1 MSTRYL
7 RNSLAFL
14 LFLQS
19 AIILTGGGVRLTGSG
34 LGCPTWPECTPGS
47 YRPVEGQVEGD
58 FHSWIEFGNRLL
70 TFVLLLASII
80 AIVAVLKSGRKD
92 LRTLV
97 LLQLLGIFGQGVLGG
112 ITVLTNLNPIPVAG
126 HFLLSIAL
134 VAAGITLYQQHDKKY
149 SKVEQISLF
158 ARLHLLFAIAVMVL
172 GTIVTGTGPHAG
184 DVGSPRFDFEIQ
196 TIARIH
202 ADVVIIFLLITIA
215 YYFFGKASHETKRL
229 IRILGLLSIAQG
241 ILGFVQYF
249 QGVPE
254 LLVAFHMLGSILVW
268 FAAWRIWLSATRTS
282 TPISLG

>member
-1 MSTRYL
+1 
-7 RNSLAFL
+7 
-14 LFLQS
+14 
-19 AIILTGGGVRLTGSG
+19 
-34 LGCPTWPECTPGS
+34 
-47 YRPVEGQVEGD
+47 
-58 FHSWIEFGNRLL
+58 
-70 TFVLLLASII
+70 VLLLASII

-149 SKVEQISLF
+149 SKVEKISLF

-184 DVGSPRFDFEIQ
+184 DVGSPRFDFKIQ

-202 ADVVIIFLLITIA
+202 ADVVILFLLLTIA
-215 YYFFGKASHETKRL
+215 YYFFGKTSHETKRL

-241 ILGFVQYF
+241 VLGFVQYF

>member
-7 RNSLAFL
+7 RISLAFL

-149 SKVEQISLF
+149 SRVEKISLF

-184 DVGSPRFDFEIQ
+184 DVGSPRFDFKIQ

-202 ADVVIIFLLITIA
+202 ADIVLIFLLFTIA

>member
-1 MSTRYL
+1 MATRYL
-7 RNSLAFL
+7 RFSLGLL
-14 LFLQS
+14 LFIQS

-47 YRPVEGQVEGD
+47 YRPVDGQVEGN

-70 TFVLLLASII
+70 TFVLLIASII

-92 LRTLV
+92 LRALV

-134 VAAGITLYQQHDKKY
+134 VAAGITLYQQHNKKFIKIDK
-149 SKVEQISLF
+149 ISLF
-158 ARLHLLFAIAVMVL
+158 ARIHLLFAIAVIVL

-184 DVGSPRFDFEIQ
+184 DIGSPRFDFKIQ
-196 TIARIH
+196 NIARIH
-202 ADVVIIFLLITIA
+202 AEVVILFLLITIA
-215 YYFFGKASHETKRL
+215 YYFVGKPSSETKRL
-229 IRILGLLSIAQG
+229 IRVLGLLSIVQG
-241 ILGFVQYF
+241 TLGYVQYF

-254 LLVAFHMLGSILVW
+254 LLVALHMLGSILVW

-282 TPISLG
+282 TPITLG

>member
-7 RNSLAFL
+7 RISLAFL

-149 SKVEQISLF
+149 SKVEKISLF

-172 GTIVTGTGPHAG
+172 GTIVM
-184 DVGSPRFDFEIQ
+184 
-196 TIARIH
+196 
-202 ADVVIIFLLITIA
+202 
-215 YYFFGKASHETKRL
+215 
-229 IRILGLLSIAQG
+229 ILKSKQLP
-241 ILGFVQYF
+241 GF
-249 QGVPE
+249 
-254 LLVAFHMLGSILVW
+254 
-268 FAAWRIWLSATRTS
+268 
-282 TPISLG
+282 TPM

>member
-1 MSTRYL
+1 MATRYL
-7 RNSLAFL
+7 RFSLGLL
-14 LFLQS
+14 LFIQS

-80 AIVAVLKSGRKD
+80 AIIAVLKSGRKD

-134 VAAGITLYQQHDKKY
+134 VAAGITLYQQHNKKFI
-149 SKVEQISLF
+149 KIEKISLF
-158 ARLHLLFAIAVMVL
+158 ARIHLLFAIAVIVL

-202 ADVVIIFLLITIA
+202 AEVVILFLLITIV
-215 YYFFGKASHETKRL
+215 YYFVGKPSSETKRL

-241 ILGFVQYF
+241 ILGYVQYF

-254 LLVAFHMLGSILVW
+254 LLVALHMLGSILVW

-282 TPISLG
+282 TPITLG

>member
-7 RNSLAFL
+7 RISLAFL

-149 SKVEQISLF
+149 SKVEKISLF

>member
-1 MSTRYL
+1 M
-7 RNSLAFL
+7 